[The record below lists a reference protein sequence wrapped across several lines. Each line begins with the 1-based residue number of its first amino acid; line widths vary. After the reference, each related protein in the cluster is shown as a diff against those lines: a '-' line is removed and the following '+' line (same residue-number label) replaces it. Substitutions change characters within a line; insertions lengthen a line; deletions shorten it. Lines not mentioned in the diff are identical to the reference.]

1 MTSPLRRKRPTTARA
16 RANGARTAVSRV
28 GQASCLP
35 LLRQPRC
42 LPHLLLLVSCW
53 LCAGVCGAQETVR
66 VPLSGQPQ
74 GLQAIDP
81 PSVIPPPPSTGPSPV
96 TLGTAVPVAATQVL
110 AQPPALRPG
119 PRAEEVSPTFRVRL
133 E

>member
-16 RANGARTAVSRV
+16 RANGARTAASRV
-28 GQASCLP
+28 GQA
-35 LLRQPRC
+35 RC

-53 LCAGVCGAQETVR
+53 LSPGVCGAQETVR
-66 VPLSGQPQ
+66 VPVSGQPQ

-81 PSVIPPPPSTGPSPV
+81 PSVIPPPPSTGPSSV

-110 AQPPALRPG
+110 AQPPAPRPG
-119 PRAEEVSPTFRVRL
+119 PRA
-133 E
+133 